1 MNISRTYLGAI
12 SLLSFGPIL
21 LLVFKSFSPELGDE
35 NSWNFVLTQM
45 VPGLLLNTASLA
57 ALVALFTS
65 FLGVSLASLTVFT
78 NLPFKKIFDYLFVL
92 PITFPLYV
100 LAFIYVGM
108 FEYSSGFMTFFRDN
122 LGLEL
127 NNWLDIKSVWAV
139 AIIFSLGLYPYVYL
153 LSKNAFIN
161 TGERMIQASRV
172 LGHNPRETFLN
183 VILRYSLPWVLTG
196 TGLALMETL
205 ADFGG
210 VSVFNYNTFTTAIY
224 TAWSGLFSLS
234 SAARLSCFLLVM
246 ALLLYLLEARM
257 SARARHVSLGATKSH
272 QLLREFG
279 LTGKILVF
287 LFALGVVSLSLII
300 PLTQLGFWFFE
311 ALSFE
316 WSGVYWQLLKN
327 TFFLGLIAAI
337 ITAFVSLGMVLA
349 RRMDSKP
356 LVQILCSLSLLGYAL
371 PGNLVA
377 VAVFL
382 YFQQFKPHIPAFLSF
397 LTAPLVLLILGY
409 LIRYISV
416 SFRAQSNALKALNPN
431 FDKVAKT
438 LGASDSQ
445 IFKDITFPL
454 ISPAFIG
461 SLVLLFIEVIKEMP
475 MTLMLRPYG
484 MNTLAVRI
492 YELTSEGEWQRA
504 SVAAVFIV
512 ICGMLGTLL
521 ISRMDYKNHR

>member
-1 MNISRTYLGAI
+1 MKISRTYLGII

-21 LLVFKSFSPELGDE
+21 LLVFKSFTPDISDD
-35 NSWNFVLTQM
+35 NSWDFVLTNM
-45 VPGLLLNTASLA
+45 VPELLLNTGALA
-57 ALVALFTS
+57 FLVAVFTS
-65 FLGVSLASLTVFT
+65 FLGVTLASLTVFT
-78 NLPFKKIFDYLFVL
+78 NLPFKKVFDYLFIL

-108 FEYSSGFMTFFRDN
+108 FEYSSGLMTFFRESIGLN
-122 LGLEL
+122 L
-127 NNWLDIKSVWAV
+127 NAWLDIKSVWAV
-139 AIIFSLGLYPYVYL
+139 ALIFSLGLYPYVYL

-161 TGERMIQASRV
+161 TGERMVQASRA

-257 SARARHVSLGATKSH
+257 SARARHVSLGTTRSH
-272 QLLREFG
+272 HLLREFG
-279 LTGKILVF
+279 PLGKALVF
-287 LFALGVVSLSLII
+287 LFALAVVSLSLIV
-300 PLTQLGFWFFE
+300 PLTQLCFWFFE

-316 WSGVYWQLLKN
+316 WSSVYWSLLKN
-327 TFFLGLIAAI
+327 TFSLGITAAFF
-337 ITAFVSLGMVLA
+337 TAFVSLGMVLA
-349 RRMDSKP
+349 RRMDSSP
-356 LVQILCSLSLLGYAL
+356 LPQFLCSLSLLGYAL

-382 YFQQFKPHIPAFLSF
+382 YFQQFKPHIPSALSF
-397 LTAPLVLLILGY
+397 LVAPLVLLILGY

-438 LGASDSQ
+438 LGANQAQ

-454 ISPAFIG
+454 ISPAFVG
-461 SLVLLFIEVIKEMP
+461 SLVLIFIEVIKEMP

-512 ICGMLGTLL
+512 VCGMLGTLL
-521 ISRMDYKNHR
+521 IGRMDHKNH